1 MIKVGIV
8 GALDKVAQRTITLL
22 LHHPDVDLR
31 WVCSQHEWQLP
42 KLMPHL
48 VGETTLST
56 TGEPDWDEVDV
67 VVVASA
73 LEMPLERLQQINEIE
88 DLKVIDL
95 TDGNLLTDS
104 SYICGL
110 AEMNRKHIVRGGKH
124 VSCPNPLLHI
134 LTLPLLP
141 LAHNLM
147 LTADIHA
154 TVIGDNITNTDWN
167 QTTQQAEALL
177 ATLQNS
183 FDRNI
188 YVNHLPLKEQRGLM
202 ASFNIE
208 SNIPLEMIC
217 EAYEKYFD
225 DHNFTFVVDHCSLAD
240 VLDTNK
246 CLIQLGRKSDR
257 LVINAFIDDM
267 VKGGAGTAVHD
278 LNLLFGLQERVG
290 LMM

>member
-8 GALDKVAQRTITLL
+8 GALGEVAQRTITLL

-31 WVCSQHEWQLP
+31 WVCSQREWLLP

-48 VGETTLST
+48 AGETTLST
-56 TGEPDWDEVDV
+56 INDPDWDEVDV
-67 VVVASA
+67 VVVASMA
-73 LEMPLERLQQINEIE
+73 EMPFEQLQQINAIE

-95 TDGNLLTDS
+95 TDGSILADS
-104 SYICGL
+104 TYICGL
-110 AEMNRKHIVRGGKH
+110 AELNRKHIVRGGKH
-124 VSCPNPLLHI
+124 VLCPSPLLHI

-147 LTADIHA
+147 LTADIHVTVVGANDYA
-154 TVIGDNITNTDWN
+154 TDSSEVA
-167 QTTQQAEALL
+167 QQAEALL

-188 YVNHLPLKEQRGLM
+188 YVNHLPLNTQRGLM

-208 SNIPLEMIC
+208 CNIPLEMIR
-217 EAYEKYFD
+217 ETYDKYLD

-240 VLDTNK
+240 VLGTNK
-246 CLIQLGRKSDR
+246 CLIQLDRKSDR
-257 LVINAFIDDM
+257 LVINAFIDNL